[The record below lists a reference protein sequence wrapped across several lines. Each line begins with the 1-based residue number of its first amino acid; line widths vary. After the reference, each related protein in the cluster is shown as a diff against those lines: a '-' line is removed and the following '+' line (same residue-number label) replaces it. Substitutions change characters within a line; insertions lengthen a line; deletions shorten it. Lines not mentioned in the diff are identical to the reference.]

1 MSSPDPFLAILRK
14 AVAGERLAAEEAG
27 AAFDAVMEGT
37 VSPAR
42 LAALLVALRMRGE
55 TVEEIAAFARA
66 MRARAVPVTSRHAD
80 LLDTCGTGGDGAGT
94 FNVSTVAA
102 LVAAAA
108 GVPVAKHGNR
118 AVSGRCGSADLLEGL
133 GVRADLAADEAA
145 ACLDDLGFGFLFA
158 PRLHPSMGHAAGVR
172 RELGVRTVFNLL
184 GPLANPAGA
193 RRQVLGV
200 YDPAWV
206 EPLARVLVE
215 LGTTRALVVHGAG
228 TDEIALHDAT
238 IAAEVRDG
246 RVTLLTLQPE
256 EAGLRRAPL
265 QAIAGGDPPAQ
276 VEAAR
281 RVLEGERGPRRDV
294 VVLNAGAALW
304 VADRTAGFEEGARLA
319 EETLDRG
326 LASELLERLRRRTP
340 HRGST

>member
-1 MSSPDPFLAILRK
+1 MSGPDPFAAILRK
-14 AVAGERLAAEEAG
+14 AVEGRRLDAREAG
-27 AAFDAVMEGT
+27 AAFDAVMDGS
-37 VSPAR
+37 VSPSR

-66 MRARAVPVTSRHAD
+66 MRARALPVRSRHAD

-102 LVAAAA
+102 LVVAAA

-133 GVRADLAADEAA
+133 GVRADLAPEEAA

-158 PRLHPSMGHAAGVR
+158 PRLHPSMGHAAAVR

-206 EPLARVLVE
+206 EPVARVLVE
-215 LGTTRALVVHGAG
+215 LGASRALVVHGSG
-228 TDEIALHDAT
+228 TDEIALHGDT
-238 IAAEVRDG
+238 LAAEVRDG
-246 RVTLLTLQPE
+246 TVTVRTLRPE
-256 EAGLRRAPL
+256 DAGLGRAPL
-265 QAIAGGDPPAQ
+265 EAIAGGEPPAQ
-276 VEAAR
+276 VDAAR
-281 RVLEGERGPRRDV
+281 RVLQGERGPRRDV

-304 VADRTAGFEEGARLA
+304 VADRAADLREGTRLA
-319 EETLDRG
+319 AATLDRG
-326 LASELLERLRRRTP
+326 SAAELLEGLRRRTP
-340 HRGST
+340 HPST